1 MHFLPKPI
9 ILVRVFSVF
18 EKAGRAQPLNR
29 RSLFAIQW
37 IERIGFSLP
46 AFTGFNTQLSGAR
59 PTAADL
65 EATRHA
71 ADPFG
76 AIPRPF
82 WGPSGDYLGP
92 WPQDGA
98 KMAPKGPKMAKRWP
112 QGGPKRPHNG
122 PRWPR
127 DGPKMGPT
135 GPKMAPRWP
144 QDGPKMAPR
153 SPKMP

>member
-1 MHFLPKPI
+1 MREILSQMHTPGWESATVSGSGLVAGGKSLTNQLELI
-9 ILVRVFSVF
+9 I
-18 EKAGRAQPLNR
+18 G
-29 RSLFAIQW
+29 
-37 IERIGFSLP
+37 
-46 AFTGFNTQLSGAR
+46 SGGGN
-59 PTAADL
+59 L

-98 KMAPKGPKMAKRWP
+98 KMAPKGPKMAKSWT

-127 DGPKMGPT
+127 DGHNMGPT
-135 GPKMAPRWP
+135 GPKM
-144 QDGPKMAPR
+144 
-153 SPKMP
+153 